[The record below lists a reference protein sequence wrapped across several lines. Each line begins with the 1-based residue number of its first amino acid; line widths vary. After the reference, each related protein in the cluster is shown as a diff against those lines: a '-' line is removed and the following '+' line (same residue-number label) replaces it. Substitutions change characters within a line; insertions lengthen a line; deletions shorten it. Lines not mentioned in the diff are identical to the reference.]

1 VSNRTAQAQTEFH
14 DSIRRLPATLAIV
27 GVSRSTWLDLVRRKQ
42 APAPIRLSAKAV
54 GWRESELRNW
64 LDNRPSAR

>member
-1 VSNRTAQAQTEFH
+1 M
-14 DSIRRLPATLAIV
+14 
-27 GVSRSTWLDLVRRKQ
+27 RRKE
-42 APAPIRLSAKAV
+42 APAPIRLSLKAV